1 VLSEV
6 ADLAVNNFPYDY
18 ALMPYADRATADTWL
33 GGAEYHNL
41 VLEYCR
47 NDTVMDND
55 ANTPCSGGNAGRDG
69 RIPVT
74 NVGTPA
80 GVFDGRVV
88 CATGAGASSVDYTD
102 AVDSGAGA
110 GYKPGTRC
118 GIITGQ
124 SYGAVDT
131 DICARAGDSGGPL
144 FDEATGSA
152 IGILEGNTQDRSGP
166 CQAGESNNYI
176 PLSTIFD
183 SVNGK
188 AAARGSTF
196 EVITTTNG

>member
-1 VLSEV
+1 
-6 ADLAVNNFPYDY
+6 
-18 ALMPYADRATADTWL
+18 
-33 GGAEYHNL
+33 
-41 VLEYCR
+41 
-47 NDTVMDND
+47 
-55 ANTPCSGGNAGRDG
+55 
-69 RIPVT
+69 
-74 NVGTPA
+74 
-80 GVFDGRVV
+80 V

-144 FDEATGSA
+144 FDESTGSA

-188 AAARGSTF
+188 AAARG
-196 EVITTTNG
+196 